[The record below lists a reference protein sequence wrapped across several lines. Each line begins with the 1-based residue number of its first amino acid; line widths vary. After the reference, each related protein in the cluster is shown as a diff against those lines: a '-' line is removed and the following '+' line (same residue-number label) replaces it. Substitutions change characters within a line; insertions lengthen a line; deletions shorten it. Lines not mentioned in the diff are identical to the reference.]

1 MVGVGGSSPLAPT
14 NKSTTYQR
22 PRWGVGKTM
31 GNMAALVATFL
42 LSLLALSTS
51 PVRAQTPGVN
61 AAGGMY
67 YVCTYSYYKTRY
79 ISDVSGPNDSADALT
94 KITTAFG
101 NYVKAKYSLGNAG
114 SVSCVYQLS
123 AADAKAHVRQL
134 AKPSSDS
141 TPVLTGWM
149 YADAAATSTA
159 SASPTAPSQSPVP
172 ASAATAAAAQKN
184 AAPTYFRCEITG
196 RIANFA
202 VAANDLRQGI
212 PPKLGDNQC
221 AAPGA
226 SCQWANGVLTL
237 TEQAGGKPLVR
248 IFDTVKGVYTTR
260 FNGQD
265 KPSTCARVTN

>member
-1 MVGVGGSSPLAPT
+1 MFSRRIDQRRICPT
-14 NKSTTYQR
+14 
-22 PRWGVGKTM
+22 
-31 GNMAALVATFL
+31 AALVATFL
-42 LSLLALSTS
+42 LSFLAFDTS
-51 PVRAQTPGVN
+51 PVQAQTPGLN

-67 YVCTYSYYKTRY
+67 YVCTYGYYKTRY
-79 ISDVSGPNDSADALT
+79 ISDVSGPNDAADALT

-114 SVSCVYQLS
+114 SVSCVYKFS
-123 AADAKAHVRQL
+123 AAEAKAHVSQL

-141 TPVLTGWM
+141 TPVLTGWK
-149 YADAAATSTA
+149 YGDAAATSTE
-159 SASPTAPSQSPVP
+159 SASPTASSQSSLP
-172 ASAATAAAAQKN
+172 ASTTAAAAQKN
-184 AAPTYFRCEITG
+184 AAPSYFRCEITG
-196 RIANFA
+196 RIANFV

-212 PPKLGDNQC
+212 PPKLGNNQC
-221 AAPGA
+221 TAPGA

-265 KPSTCARVTN
+265 KPSTCTRVTN